1 MSEEIKTK
9 ENEKLVVNSGAQTA
23 MDFEALHNLVGL
35 FSLLMEED
43 KRKNPQ
49 KYIPKKKQNND

>member
-1 MSEEIKTK
+1 MSEEVIKK
-9 ENEKLVVNSGAQTA
+9 ENKELLKKYISQPV
-23 MDFEALHNLVGL
+23 MDFEAFHNLVGL

-49 KYIPKKKQNND
+49 KYAPKKQNNV